1 MFLAAISIQN
11 LASMFQAMYDGI
23 GLAQTDASDLAPYLA
38 DSVFHWK
45 EPVNIGAEI
54 VNWIGAAITIIPMF
68 AIKEAIGPVPR
79 IGLGGLSTFSTTAGE
94 QATGSLQLDPDLN
107 RNSGID
113 ELLTDIQNF
122 SSTARSA
129 IEQWADS
136 VFAGQPDL
144 RGRTIL
150 DYLQDGSFIDQSVV
164 PTVTQVESFYKSAM
178 VARAVNGLWRAESAY
193 LIGTT
198 AELNQ
203 SEYPANSSYTS
214 RSTNVTYIPYY
225 FDGKAQQQLPG
236 MQVLSGGTIGLNA
249 SHVAEAS
256 ARAWEVAAFNYT
268 PQLAFRR
275 LEASFSSNGELTPF
289 QDGDRWEGTYTLP
302 VCDVGPHK
310 EWVVQYGGRMVP
322 CCCGP
327 NCTETR
333 AFIAASNLNTSGNFL
348 HMCRK
353 ELKGTSLDFS
363 KIDYGIHPRGL
374 SKGQKAG
381 VAIGVLLFVVMV
393 ALVVAIIVTRVRD
406 RKEREWRR
414 SINTGARPSTPPPR
428 YEFSS
433 NPSPPSQP
441 STNNVACSTLAGAT
455 AGVFTGLAA
464 GTFLGLAGVV
474 AVPAAAAM
482 WIGGSVGAAF
492 GFSQATN

>member
-1 MFLAAISIQN
+1 M
-11 LASMFQAMYDGI
+11 
-23 GLAQTDASDLAPYLA
+23 
-38 DSVFHWK
+38 
-45 EPVNIGAEI
+45 
-54 VNWIGAAITIIPMF
+54 
-68 AIKEAIGPVPR
+68 
-79 IGLGGLSTFSTTAGE
+79 
-94 QATGSLQLDPDLN
+94 
-107 RNSGID
+107 
-113 ELLTDIQNF
+113 LTDIQNF

-150 DYLQDGSFIDQSVV
+150 DYLQDGSFIDQSVI
-164 PTVTQVESFYKSAM
+164 PTAAQVESFYKSAM
-178 VARAVNGLWRAESAY
+178 VARAINGLWRAESAY

-203 SEYPANSSYTS
+203 TEYPANSSYTS

-225 FDGKAQQQLPG
+225 FDGKAQRQLPG
-236 MQVLSGGTIGLNA
+236 MQVLNGGTIRLNA

-289 QDGDRWEGTYTLP
+289 QDGDRWEGTCTLP

-333 AFIAASNLNTSGNFL
+333 AFIGASNLNTSGNFL

-393 ALVVAIIVTRVRD
+393 ALVVAIIVACSTD
-406 RKEREWRR
+406 
-414 SINTGARPSTPPPR
+414 TGARPFTPPRR
-428 YEFSS
+428 YEFPS
-433 NPSPPSQP
+433 NPSAPSRP
-441 STNNVACSTLAGAT
+441 SANDVARSTFEGAA
-455 AGVFTGLAA
+455 AGVWTGLGA
-464 GTFLGLAGVV
+464 GVVLGWAGVV

-482 WIGGSVGAAF
+482 WIGGSVGAVF
-492 GFSQATN
+492 GFSLATRQKMFSLSVCNMWPGRHHAGRGRAVNGVTGPLNLTA